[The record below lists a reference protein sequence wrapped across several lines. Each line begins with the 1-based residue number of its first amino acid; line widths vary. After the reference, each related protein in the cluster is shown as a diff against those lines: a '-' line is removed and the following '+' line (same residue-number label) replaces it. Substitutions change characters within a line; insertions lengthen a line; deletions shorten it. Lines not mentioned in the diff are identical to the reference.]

1 MQSINR
7 CRLQHWCNKEILDK
21 FKITAS
27 CMCKSIN
34 SAVTSNLCLKVHI
47 DMQSAWTDTSYYD
60 YALKYYEFCEK
71 RDIQLKYYIFQFV
84 IKVIC
89 TCCCRLLVRINWI
102 ENKIWPRSLH
112 NLVIS
117 RFSEG
122 IFLNWV
128 CKLLRIFKT
137 ASLCESLVRLTIV
150 HAWNQRCQFTV
161 VWADLLPKLLQYV
174 HYWGIKYYS
183 RCNTW

>member
-47 DMQSAWTDTSYYD
+47 DMQSAWTDTSYY
-60 YALKYYEFCEK
+60 ALKYYKFCEK

-84 IKVIC
+84 IKVIF

-112 NLVIS
+112 NHVIS
-117 RFSEG
+117 RFSES

-128 CKLLRIFKT
+128 FKLLRIFKT
-137 ASLCESLVRLTIV
+137 ASFRESLVRLTIV

-174 HYWGIKYYS
+174 HYWGIKY
-183 RCNTW
+183 